1 MATAKP
7 KKKSSRAQSSAA
19 IEKQLSRYRSMRNF
33 EVTAEPRGGSKETK
47 KRPAGKNTELP
58 FVIQKHAATRLHYD
72 FRLGWHGVL
81 KSWAVTKGPSYYPG
95 DKRLAVQVE
104 DHPMEYGGFEG
115 IIPQGQYGGGTVM
128 LWDHGTWEPHG
139 DVDEGLEK
147 GRLKFTLKGE
157 KLRGDWALIRMGGK
171 AAGEKKAN
179 WLLIKEHDGQERGPD
194 DPPVTEEEPDS
205 VVTGRDLDAI
215 AENQDHVW
223 GSRGSEQ
230 RKEEKKTS
238 SHPILKKSAR
248 TSNVTNH
255 RQDARNAGLS
265 QVLSFASELK
275 GAPKESL
282 PKFVPPQLALQVTE
296 APDGSEWV
304 HELKLD
310 GYRMQGRIAAAR
322 GKASRSAT
330 LITRSRLDWTHRMP
344 DIAAALAE
352 SPVEDA
358 LVDGEVVVFD
368 DEGRTSFAD
377 LQAAFQEG
385 KKKPLTYVI
394 FDLLHLN
401 GHNLRNLPLE
411 QRKHIL
417 EKILARVS
425 DGDHAGILRY
435 SEHLSTRGGE
445 IFEKACQLG
454 AEGIVSKKASA
465 AYVSGR
471 SGSWLKIKCVR
482 QQEFVIGGFTP
493 PSKTGVGIGALL
505 LGYYRDGEL
514 VYAGRTGTGFTQ
526 KGRQQIRKRLE
537 EIRQPRP
544 AFSSV
549 PPDGARDARWVQ
561 PKYVCEVKFATW
573 TADNLVRQASF
584 QGLREDKRAKQVT
597 RELPV
602 EPASAKRPPQPEKKM
617 SEPSKTARKKPGG
630 AIASSRKQS
639 AVRTA
644 ARPIASKTNS
654 TKPSKA
660 DDAFPIPLTH
670 PEKQVDSETS
680 LTKQQLADY
689 FWAVREHMLPHI
701 VDRPLSIVRCPQG
714 STKPCFFQKHV
725 TENLP
730 DGIDGIDIRGRRSGV
745 VESYLTLSSALGLAG
760 LAQMGV
766 LEIHPWGSTNQDIE
780 KPDRLVFDLD
790 PDEAIPWKTLAE
802 SAREV
807 RSRLRDCKLES
818 FLKTTGGKG
827 LHIVAPIQPE
837 HDWPVVKEFAHAIAN
852 QMATENKA
860 LYLTKMTK
868 ADRKGKIFIDYL
880 RNDRGATSI
889 APFSPRARHGAPV
902 AVPMDWKELDS
913 AKPPRFLV
921 ADFEDWKSRLR
932 RDPWMAMLKKRQ
944 SIPAKLLETFT
955 FSQGSGSRR
964 LAQKDESRPFRSLA

>member
-1 MATAKP
+1 
-7 KKKSSRAQSSAA
+7 
-19 IEKQLSRYRSMRNF
+19 
-33 EVTAEPRGGSKETK
+33 
-47 KRPAGKNTELP
+47 
-58 FVIQKHAATRLHYD
+58 
-72 FRLGWHGVL
+72 
-81 KSWAVTKGPSYYPG
+81 
-95 DKRLAVQVE
+95 
-104 DHPMEYGGFEG
+104 
-115 IIPQGQYGGGTVM
+115 
-128 LWDHGTWEPHG
+128 
-139 DVDEGLEK
+139 
-147 GRLKFTLKGE
+147 FTLKGE

-179 WLLIKEHDGQERGPD
+179 WLLIKEHDGKERGPD

-205 VVTGRDLDAI
+205 VVTGRDLNAI

-223 GSRGSEQ
+223 GAKGSEQ
-230 RKEEKKTS
+230 REEEKKTS
-238 SHPILKKSAR
+238 FASEKKAVAAS
-248 TSNVTNH
+248 TNH
-255 RQDARNAGLS
+255 RPQKRNSG
-265 QVLSFASELK
+265 VTRIISFASELK
-275 GAPKESL
+275 AAPKESL
-282 PKFVPPQLALQVTE
+282 PKFVPSQLALQVTE
-296 APDGSEWV
+296 APDGSEWI

-310 GYRMQGRIAAAR
+310 GYRMQGRVTTAR
-322 GKASRSAT
+322 DKKSRSAT
-330 LITRSRLDWTHRMP
+330 MITRSGLDWTHRMP
-344 DIAAALAE
+344 DIAAALVE
-352 SPVEDA
+352 LPVEDA
-358 LVDGEVVVFD
+358 LLDGEVVVFD
-368 DEGRTSFAD
+368 DEGKTSFAD

-411 QRKHIL
+411 QRKNIL
-417 EKILARVS
+417 EKILAQVA
-425 DGDHAGILRY
+425 DGDHQGILRY
-435 SEHLSTRGGE
+435 SEHLGTRGGE

-465 AYVSGR
+465 PYASGR

-526 KGRQQIRKRLE
+526 KGRLQMRKRLE

-544 AFSSV
+544 AFVSV
-549 PPDGARDARWVQ
+549 PPDGARDAQWVK

-584 QGLREDKRAKQVT
+584 QGLREDKPAKQVT

-602 EPASAKRPPQPEKKM
+602 ETASAKGRPRSKK
-617 SEPSKTARKKPGG
+617 EAPDAIRRVHKKPG
-630 AIASSRKQS
+630 AASRLSRS
-639 AVRTA
+639 HRSTGTA
-644 ARPIASKTNS
+644 ARAIASKTTS
-654 TKPSKA
+654 SKSSKA
-660 DDAFPIPLTH
+660 DNPFPIALTH
-670 PEKQVDSETS
+670 PDKQVDSETK

-701 VDRPLSIVRCPQG
+701 IDRPLSIVRCPQG

-725 TENLP
+725 TDNLP
-730 DGIDGIDIRGRRSGV
+730 DGIEGIDIRGRRSGV
-745 VESYLTLSSALGLAG
+745 VESYITLSSALGLAG

-766 LEIHPWGSTNQDIE
+766 LEIHPWGSTNNDIE
-780 KPDRLVFDLD
+780 KPDRFVFDLD

-802 SAREV
+802 SAKEV
-807 RSRLRDCKLES
+807 RSRLKDCKLES

-837 HDWPVVKEFAHAIAN
+837 HDWPIIKEFAHDIAN
-852 QMATENKA
+852 QMAAENKA

-913 AKPPRFLV
+913 TKPPRFLV
-921 ADFEDWKSRLR
+921 ADFSEWKSRLR
-932 RDPWMAMLKKRQ
+932 HDPWTKMLKKRQ
-944 SIPAKLLETFT
+944 SIPAKLLEP
-955 FSQGSGSRR
+955 FSSAGDRESGSRR
-964 LAQKDESRPFRSLA
+964 SAR

>member
-1 MATAKP
+1 MPVERRLHKDMATAHP
-7 KKKSSRAQSSAA
+7 KKKSSRARSSAA
-19 IEKQLSRYRSMRNF
+19 VEKQLSRYRSMRNF
-33 EVTAEPRGGSKETK
+33 DVTAEPRGDSKGSK
-47 KRPAGKNTELP
+47 KRGVEKNSELP

-115 IIPQGQYGGGTVM
+115 IIPKGQYGGGTVM

-147 GRLKFTLKGE
+147 GRLKFTLRGE

-215 AENQDHVW
+215 AKNQDHVW
-223 GSRGSEQ
+223 GTDGSELQ
-230 RKEEKKTS
+230 KEPQKS
-238 SHPILKKSAR
+238 SSRSAKKKSAR
-248 TSNVTNH
+248 TSHGTNH
-255 RQDARNAGLS
+255 REDNHNAGAL

-282 PKFVPPQLALQVTE
+282 PKFVSPQLALQVTE
-296 APDGSEWV
+296 APDGSEWI

-310 GYRMQGRIAAAR
+310 GYRMQGRVATAR
-322 GKASRSAT
+322 DKKSRTVT
-330 LITRSRLDWTHRMP
+330 LITRSGLDWTHRMP
-344 DIAAALAE
+344 EIAAALAE
-352 SPVEDA
+352 LPVGDA

-368 DEGRTSFAD
+368 DEGKTSFAD

-385 KKKPLTYVI
+385 RKNPLTFVI

-411 QRKHIL
+411 QRKNIL
-417 EKILARVS
+417 EKILAKVP
-425 DGDHAGILRY
+425 DGDHQGILRY
-435 SEHLSTRGGE
+435 SEHLGTRGGE

-465 AYVSGR
+465 SYSSGR

-514 VYAGRTGTGFTQ
+514 IYAGRTGTGFTQ
-526 KGRQQIRKRLE
+526 KARQQMRKRLE

-561 PKYVCEVKFATW
+561 PKYVCQVKFATW

-584 QGLREDKRAKQVT
+584 QGLREDKPAKQVT

-602 EPASAKRPPQPEKKM
+602 EPEAAKQ
-617 SEPSKTARKKPGG
+617 
-630 AIASSRKQS
+630 SSRKKTAKS
-639 AVRTA
+639 ASRNHRSSRTA
-644 ARPIASKTNS
+644 ARAIASKTNA
-654 TKPSKA
+654 SKTA
-660 DDAFPIPLTH
+660 THDDTFPIALTH
-670 PEKQVDSETS
+670 PDKQVDSETK

-725 TENLP
+725 TDNLP
-730 DGIDGIDIRGRRSGV
+730 DGIEGIDIRGRRSGV
-745 VESYLTLSSALGLAG
+745 VESYITLSSALGLAG

-766 LEIHPWGSTNQDIE
+766 LEIHPWGSTNNDIE

-802 SAREV
+802 SAKEV
-807 RSRLRDCKLES
+807 RSRLKDCKLES
-818 FLKTTGGKG
+818 FLRTTGGKG
-827 LHIVAPIQPE
+827 LHVVAPIHPE
-837 HDWPVVKEFAHAIAN
+837 HDWPVVKEFAHDFAN
-852 QMATENKA
+852 KMAAENKA

-868 ADRKGKIFIDYL
+868 AERKGKIFIDYL

-902 AVPMDWKELDS
+902 AVTMDWKELDS

-921 ADFEDWKSRLR
+921 ADFSEWKSRLR
-932 RDPWMAMLKKRQ
+932 HDPWMALLKKRQ
-944 SIPAKLLETFT
+944 SIPAKMLEPFIS
-955 FSQGSGSRR
+955 SQSSGSRR
-964 LAQKDESRPFRSLA
+964 SARKG

>member
-7 KKKSSRAQSSAA
+7 KKKSSRARSSAA

-33 EVTAEPRGGSKETK
+33 DVTAEPRGSKGGK
-47 KRPAGKNTELP
+47 KQAPGKSPELP

-72 FRLGWHGVL
+72 FRLGWRGVL

-104 DHPMEYGGFEG
+104 DHPIEYGGFEG
-115 IIPQGQYGGGTVM
+115 IIPKGQYGGGTVM

-139 DVDEGLEK
+139 DVDEGIEK

-179 WLLIKEHDGQERGPD
+179 WLLIKEHDGKERGPN
-194 DPPVTEEEPDS
+194 DPAITDEEPDS

-215 AENQDHVW
+215 AENRDHVW
-223 GSRGSEQ
+223 GTHGSEQ
-230 RKEEKKTS
+230 QKEEKKS
-238 SHPILKKSAR
+238 PSHPSQKKLAR
-248 TSNVTNH
+248 PSPSSDH
-255 RQDARNAGLS
+255 RHSKGNSGPS
-265 QVLSFASELK
+265 QVLSFESELE

-296 APDGSEWV
+296 APDGSEWI

-310 GYRMQGRIAAAR
+310 GYRMQGRLLAAR
-322 GKASRSAT
+322 GKKSLSAT
-330 LITRSRLDWTHRMP
+330 LITRSGLDWTHRMP
-344 DIAAALAE
+344 DIAKALAE
-352 SPVEDA
+352 LPVHDA
-358 LVDGEVVVFD
+358 LLDGEVVVFD
-368 DEGRTSFAD
+368 DQGKTSFAD

-401 GHNLRNLPLE
+401 GHNVRTLPLE
-411 QRKHIL
+411 QRKNIL
-417 EKILARVS
+417 ENVLAQVS
-425 DGDHAGILRY
+425 DHDDQVLLRY
-435 SEHLSTRGGE
+435 SEHLGTRGGE
-445 IFEKACQLG
+445 IFEKACPLG
-454 AEGIVSKKASA
+454 AEGIVSKKVSA
-465 AYVSGR
+465 PYASGR

-526 KGRQQIRKRLE
+526 KGRLQMRKRLE

-549 PPDGARDARWVQ
+549 PPEGARDAQWVQ

-584 QGLREDKRAKQVT
+584 QGLREDKPAKQVT
-597 RELPV
+597 RETPV
-602 EPASAKRPPQPEKKM
+602 ETGESNHAPQQKTTKPAS
-617 SEPSKTARKKPGG
+617 SETARRKRSV
-630 AIASSRKQS
+630 ASASSRS
-639 AVRTA
+639 RSTSRTA
-644 ARPIASKTNS
+644 TRSIASKVNPRMHDKSGDT
-654 TKPSKA
+654 
-660 DDAFPIPLTH
+660 FPIPLTH
-670 PEKQVDSETS
+670 PDKQVDSES
-680 LTKQQLADY
+680 KLTKQQLADY

-745 VESYLTLSSALGLAG
+745 VESYITLSSALGLAG

-766 LEIHPWGSTNQDIE
+766 LEIHPWGSSNRDIE

-790 PDEAIPWKTLAE
+790 PDEAIPWKTLAD
-802 SAREV
+802 SAQEV
-807 RSRLRDCKLES
+807 RSRLKQCKLES

-827 LHIVAPIQPE
+827 LHVVAPIQPE
-837 HDWPVVKEFAHAIAN
+837 HDWTVVKEFARAFAN
-852 QMATENKA
+852 QMAADNKA

-868 ADRKGKIFIDYL
+868 AERKGKIFIDYL

-902 AVPMDWKELDS
+902 AVPMDWKELDA

-921 ADFEDWKSRLR
+921 AEFSDWKSRLR
-932 RDPWMAMLKKRQ
+932 HDPWTAMLKKRQ
-944 SIPAKLLETFT
+944 SIPAKLLEPFT
-955 FSQGSGSRR
+955 SISGLASSSRR
-964 LAQKDESRPFRSLA
+964 SARKD

>member
-1 MATAKP
+1 MATPKP
-7 KKKSSRAQSSAA
+7 KKKASRARSSAA

-33 EVTAEPRGGSKETK
+33 DVTAEPRGENKGSR
-47 KRPAGKNTELP
+47 KRGAAKNSELP

-115 IIPQGQYGGGTVM
+115 IIPKGQYGGGTVM

-179 WLLIKEHDGQERGPD
+179 WLLIKEHDGKERGPD

-223 GSRGSEQ
+223 GTHGSEQ
-230 RKEEKKTS
+230 QKEERKSPSRPSKKT
-238 SHPILKKSAR
+238 SAR
-248 TSNVTNH
+248 TSQHANH
-255 RQDARNAGLS
+255 RRDKRNPGSTA
-265 QVLSFASELK
+265 VLSFASELK
-275 GAPKESL
+275 GTPRESL
-282 PKFVPPQLALQVTE
+282 PKFVPPQLALQVNE
-296 APDGSEWV
+296 APDGSEWI

-310 GYRMQGRIAAAR
+310 GYRMQGRIVSDRA
-322 GKASRSAT
+322 KKSRSAT
-330 LITRSRLDWTHRMP
+330 LITRSGLDWTHRMP

-352 SPVEDA
+352 LPVEDA
-358 LVDGEVVVFD
+358 LLDGEVVVY
-368 DEGRTSFAD
+368 DEEGKTSFAD

-401 GHNLRNLPLE
+401 GHNLRGLSLE
-411 QRKHIL
+411 QRKNIL
-417 EKILARVS
+417 EKILAQVS
-425 DGDHAGILRY
+425 DGDHHGILRY
-435 SEHLSTRGGE
+435 SEHLGTRGGE
-445 IFEKACQLG
+445 IFEKACKLG

-465 AYVSGR
+465 PYTSGR
-471 SGSWLKIKCVR
+471 SGSWLKIKCIR

-505 LGYYRDGEL
+505 LGYYRGKEL

-526 KGRQQIRKRLE
+526 QGRQQMRRRLE

-549 PPDGARDARWVQ
+549 PPDGARDAQWVQ

-584 QGLREDKRAKQVT
+584 QGLREDKAAKQVT
-597 RELPV
+597 REIAV
-602 EPASAKRPPQPEKKM
+602 ETASTRPRSQSKGKETTSSKAGHKKPSVASASVRHQH
-617 SEPSKTARKKPGG
+617 SSQTAL
-630 AIASSRKQS
+630 
-639 AVRTA
+639 RTLA
-644 ARPIASKTNS
+644 AKTNS
-654 TKPSKA
+654 SKPSKPG
-660 DDAFPIPLTH
+660 DEFPIALTH
-670 PEKQVDSETS
+670 PDKQVDSETK
-680 LTKQQLADY
+680 LTKRQLADY

-725 TENLP
+725 TDNLP
-730 DGIDGIDIRGRRSGV
+730 DGIEGIDIRGRRSGV
-745 VESYLTLSSALGLAG
+745 VESYITLSSALGLAG

-766 LEIHPWGSTNQDIE
+766 LEIHPWGSTNRDIE

-802 SAREV
+802 SAKEV
-807 RSRLRDCKLES
+807 RSRLKHCKLES

-827 LHIVAPIQPE
+827 LHVVAPIAPE
-837 HDWPVVKEFAHAIAN
+837 HDWPVVKEFAHDIAN
-852 QMATENKA
+852 QMAAENKA
-860 LYLTKMTK
+860 LFLTKMTK

-902 AVPMDWKELDS
+902 AVPMDWKELD
-913 AKPPRFLV
+913 AANPLRFLV
-921 ADFEDWKSRLR
+921 ADFSEWKSRLR
-932 RDPWMAMLKKRQ
+932 HDPWTAMLKKRQ
-944 SIPAKLLETFT
+944 AIPAKLLEPFIS
-955 FSQGSGSRR
+955 SQASGSRR
-964 LAQKDESRPFRSLA
+964 SARKG

>member
-7 KKKSSRAQSSAA
+7 KKKSSRARSSAA

-33 EVTAEPRGGSKETK
+33 DVTAEPRGGSKGSK
-47 KRPAGKNTELP
+47 KRGAEKNSELP

-115 IIPQGQYGGGTVM
+115 IIPKGQYGGGTVM
-128 LWDHGTWEPHG
+128 LWDHGIWEPHG

-179 WLLIKEHDGQERGPD
+179 WLLIKEHDGKERGPD

-215 AENQDHVW
+215 AENRDHVW
-223 GSRGSEQ
+223 GTHGSEQ
-230 RKEEKKTS
+230 QKEKKKSPLRS
-238 SHPILKKSAR
+238 SEKKSAR
-248 TSNVTNH
+248 TSHVTNR
-255 RQDARNAGLS
+255 RQDKRNAGPAK
-265 QVLSFASELK
+265 VLPFASELK

-296 APDGSEWV
+296 APDGSEWI

-310 GYRMQGRIAAAR
+310 GYRMQGRIATAR
-322 GKASRSAT
+322 GKTSRSAT
-330 LITRSRLDWTHRMP
+330 LITRSGLDWTHRMP

-352 SPVEDA
+352 LPVEDA
-358 LVDGEVVVFD
+358 LLDGEVVVFD
-368 DEGRTSFAD
+368 DQGKTSFAD

-401 GHNLRNLPLE
+401 GHNLRGLPLE
-411 QRKHIL
+411 QRKSIL
-417 EKILARVS
+417 GKILADAS
-425 DGDHAGILRY
+425 DRDDQVILRY
-435 SEHLSTRGGE
+435 SEHLGTRGGE

-465 AYVSGR
+465 PYASGR

-526 KGRQQIRKRLE
+526 KGRLQMRKRLE

-549 PPDGARDARWVQ
+549 PSEGARDAQWVQ

-584 QGLREDKRAKQVT
+584 QGLREDKPAKQVT

-602 EPASAKRPPQPEKKM
+602 ETASAKRRPQPENKKPA
-617 SEPSKTARKKPGG
+617 SSKTAANRRSV
-630 AIASSRKQS
+630 ATASSRNHS
-639 AVRTA
+639 AIRTA
-644 ARPIASKTNS
+644 MRSIASKTKS
-654 TKPSKA
+654 SKSSKA
-660 DDAFPIPLTH
+660 DDTFPIPLTH
-670 PEKQVDSETS
+670 PDKQVDSES
-680 LTKQQLADY
+680 KLTKQQLADY

-701 VDRPLSIVRCPQG
+701 IDRPLSIVRCPQG

-730 DGIDGIDIRGRRSGV
+730 DGIDGIDIRGHRSGV
-745 VESYLTLSSALGLAG
+745 VESYITLSSALGLAG

-766 LEIHPWGSTNQDIE
+766 LEIHPWGSSNRDIE

-802 SAREV
+802 SAKEV
-807 RSRLRDCKLES
+807 RSRLKDCKLES

-827 LHIVAPIQPE
+827 LHVVAPIQPQ
-837 HDWPVVKEFAHAIAN
+837 HDWPVVKEFARDIAN
-852 QMATENKA
+852 QMAAENKA

-902 AVPMDWKELDS
+902 AVPMDWKELDT

-921 ADFEDWKSRLR
+921 AEFSGWKARLR
-932 RDPWMAMLKKRQ
+932 HDPWMAMLKKRQ
-944 SIPAKLLETFT
+944 SIPAKLLEPFT
-955 FSQGSGSRR
+955 SSQASGSRHSAR
-964 LAQKDESRPFRSLA
+964 KD

>member
-1 MATAKP
+1 MPGERRLPKDMATAQT
-7 KKKSSRAQSSAA
+7 KKKSSRARSSAA
-19 IEKQLSRYRSMRNF
+19 IEKQLARYRSMRDF
-33 EVTAEPRGGSKETK
+33 DLTAEPRGESK
-47 KRPAGKNTELP
+47 KRGNQNDSELP

-115 IIPQGQYGGGTVM
+115 IIPKGQYGGGTVM
-128 LWDHGTWEPHG
+128 LWDHGTWKPHG

-147 GRLKFTLKGE
+147 GRLKFTLEGD

-179 WLLIKEHDGQERGPD
+179 WLLIKEHDGQERGSD
-194 DPPVTEEEPDS
+194 DTPVTEEEPDS

-223 GSRGSEQ
+223 GATGSEQ
-230 RKEEKKTS
+230 RKEEKKQS
-238 SHPILKKSAR
+238 SSSKDKAAVAS
-248 TSNVTNH
+248 TDH
-255 RQDARNAGLS
+255 RQSAPRSAS
-265 QVLSFASELK
+265 PQAPSFAGELK

-296 APDGSEWV
+296 APDGSEWI

-310 GYRMQGRIAAAR
+310 GYRMQGRVATAR
-322 GKASRSAT
+322 GKKSRSAT
-330 LITRSRLDWTHRMP
+330 LITRGGLDWTHRMP
-344 DIAAALAE
+344 DVAAALAKL
-352 SPVEDA
+352 PVTDA
-358 LVDGEVVVFD
+358 LLDGEVVVFD
-368 DEGRTSFAD
+368 DDGKTSFAE

-385 KKKPLTYVI
+385 RKKPLTYVI

-401 GHNLRNLPLE
+401 GHNLRSLALERRKNL
-411 QRKHIL
+411 L
-417 EKILARVS
+417 EKLLAEAT
-425 DGDHAGILRY
+425 DGDHEGILRY
-435 SEHLSTRGGE
+435 SEHLGTRGRE

-465 AYVSGR
+465 PYSSGR
-471 SGSWLKIKCVR
+471 AGSWLKIKCVR

-493 PSKTGVGIGALL
+493 PSKSGVGIGSLL
-505 LGYYRDGEL
+505 LGYYRDGKL
-514 VYAGRTGTGFTQ
+514 IYAGRTGTGFTQ
-526 KGRQQIRKRLE
+526 KARLQMRKRLE

-544 AFSSV
+544 VFSSV
-549 PPDGARDARWVQ
+549 PLDGARDAQWVE

-584 QGLREDKRAKQVT
+584 QGLREDKPAKEVT

-602 EPASAKRPPQPEKKM
+602 ESSGTKK
-617 SEPSKTARKKPGG
+617 
-630 AIASSRKQS
+630 SSRKEKSSRKKAGDS
-639 AVRTA
+639 AASNGAHTKSGARATPASHHSGRTTTRA
-644 ARPIASKTNS
+644 IASKTNS
-654 TKPSKA
+654 SKSSKA
-660 DDAFPIPLTH
+660 DETFPVPLTH
-670 PEKQVDSETS
+670 PDKQVDSETK

-689 FWAVREHMLPHI
+689 FWAVRDHMLPHI
-701 VDRPLSIVRCPQG
+701 VHRPLSIVRCPQG

-725 TENLP
+725 TDSLP
-730 DGIDGIDIRGRRSGV
+730 DGIEGIDIRGRRSGV
-745 VESYLTLSSALGLAG
+745 VESYITLSTPLGLAG

-766 LEIHPWGSTNQDIE
+766 LEIHPWGSTNSDIE

-807 RSRLRDCKLES
+807 RARLKDCKLES

-827 LHIVAPIQPE
+827 LHIVAPIAPE
-837 HDWPVVKEFAHAIAN
+837 RDWPVVKEFAHDFAN
-852 QMATENKA
+852 RMAAENAA

-880 RNDRGATSI
+880 RNDRGATSV

-902 AVPMDWKELDS
+902 AVTMDWKELDS

-921 ADFEDWKSRLR
+921 ADFSEWKWRLR
-932 RDPWMAMLKKRQ
+932 HDPWTAMLKKRQ
-944 SIPAKLLETFT
+944 AIPAKLLEPLIS
-955 FSQGSGSRR
+955 SQPSGSRR
-964 LAQKDESRPFRSLA
+964 SARKG

>member
-1 MATAKP
+1 MVTAKP
-7 KKKSSRAQSSAA
+7 KKKSSRARSSAA
-19 IEKQLSRYRSMRNF
+19 IEKQLSRYRAMRDF
-33 EVTAEPRGGSKETK
+33 DVTAEPRGGSKGTK
-47 KRPAGKNTELP
+47 KRASAKNAELP

-72 FRLGWHGVL
+72 FRLGWRGVL

-115 IIPQGQYGGGTVM
+115 IIPKGQYGGGTVM

-179 WLLIKEHDGQERGPD
+179 WLLIKEHDGKERGAD

-223 GSRGSEQ
+223 GTRGSEQ
-230 RKEEKKTS
+230 QKEAKKSPSRSSQKNTALASHDS
-238 SHPILKKSAR
+238 SHLQTKRSAA
-248 TSNVTNH
+248 SP
-255 RQDARNAGLS
+255 

-275 GAPKESL
+275 AASKESL

-296 APDGSEWV
+296 APDGSEWI

-310 GYRMQGRIAAAR
+310 GYRMQGRIATAR
-322 GKASRSAT
+322 GKTSRSAA
-330 LITRSRLDWTHRMP
+330 LITRSGLDWTHRMP
-344 DIAAALAE
+344 SIATALAE
-352 SPVEDA
+352 LPVHDA
-358 LVDGEVVVFD
+358 LLDGEVVVFD
-368 DEGRTSFAD
+368 EQGRTSFAD

-401 GHNLRNLPLE
+401 GHNLCGLPLE
-411 QRKHIL
+411 QRKNIL
-417 EKILARVS
+417 EKILAQVS
-425 DGDHAGILRY
+425 DRDHQGILRY
-435 SEHLSTRGGE
+435 SEHLGTRGGE
-445 IFEKACQLG
+445 VFEKACQLG

-465 AYVSGR
+465 PYSSGR

-505 LGYYRDGEL
+505 LGYYRDGTL

-526 KGRQQIRKRLE
+526 KGRLQMRKRLE

-549 PPDGARDARWVQ
+549 PADGARDAQWVK

-584 QGLREDKRAKQVT
+584 QGLREDKPAKQVT

-602 EPASAKRPPQPEKKM
+602 ETASAKRRPQREN
-617 SEPSKTARKKPGG
+617 EAHELSKTEHNKHG
-630 AIASSRKQS
+630 AAGTSSRNHS
-639 AVRTA
+639 AIRTA
-644 ARPIASKTNS
+644 THYLASKTSPRKSNK
-654 TKPSKA
+654 TG
-660 DDAFPIPLTH
+660 DAFPIPLTH
-670 PEKQVDSETS
+670 PDKQVDSES
-680 LTKQQLADY
+680 KLTKQQLADY

-701 VDRPLSIVRCPQG
+701 IDRPLSIVRCPQG

-725 TENLP
+725 TDNLP
-730 DGIDGIDIRGRRSGV
+730 KGIDGIDIRGRRSGV
-745 VESYLTLSSALGLAG
+745 VESYITLSSALGLAG

-766 LEIHPWGSTNQDIE
+766 LEIHPWGSTNSDIE
-780 KPDRLVFDLD
+780 KPDRLIFDLD
-790 PDEAIPWKTLAE
+790 PDEAIPWKTLAD

-807 RSRLRDCKLES
+807 RSRLKECKLES

-837 HDWPVVKEFAHAIAN
+837 HDWPVVKELAHAIAN
-852 QMATENKA
+852 QMAAENKT

-868 ADRKGKIFIDYL
+868 AERKGKIFIDYL

-902 AVPMDWKELDS
+902 AVPMDWEELDAS
-913 AKPPRFLV
+913 KPPRFLV
-921 ADFEDWKSRLR
+921 ADFSGWKSRLR
-932 RDPWMAMLKKRQ
+932 HDPWTAMLKKRQ
-944 SIPAKLLETFT
+944 SIPAKILESLTAAA
-955 FSQGSGSRR
+955 GPASGSRR
-964 LAQKDESRPFRSLA
+964 SARKD